1 MLFRSPLNIG
11 FDKNTN
17 HHDALYYDNGNGWTQ
32 SSVVGSIMINPLMGC
47 VDIPVPVGINDYKQP
62 LTDFNV
68 YPNPAQNN
76 LTVRLSELSLEN
88 ITLTIYSTLGEQ
100 VLSKPFINAE
110 SIDISA
116 LPNGV
121 YLIYLNGERK
131 NRSPKKLVISR

>member
-1 MLFRSPLNIG
+1 
-11 FDKNTN
+11 
-17 HHDALYYDNGNGWTQ
+17 
-32 SSVVGSIMINPLMGC
+32 MGC
-47 VDIPVPVGINDYKQP
+47 VDIPAPVGINEYKQP

-100 VLSKPFINAE
+100 VLSNPFTNGE

-121 YLIYLNGERK
+121 YFIYLNGESK